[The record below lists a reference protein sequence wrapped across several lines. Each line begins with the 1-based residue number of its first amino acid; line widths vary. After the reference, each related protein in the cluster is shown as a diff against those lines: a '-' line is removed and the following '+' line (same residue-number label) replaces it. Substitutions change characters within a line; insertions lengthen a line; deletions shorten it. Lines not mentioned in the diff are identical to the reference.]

1 MNVYRA
7 FVSIVDRIGEG
18 DLVDVLVGE
27 HRGLQGLVHGVQ
39 GERLLVVLYGNGKV
53 SNDIVKVICL

>member
-7 FVSIVDRIGEG
+7 FISIVDRIGEG

-39 GERLLVVLYGNGKV
+39 GEWLLVVLYGDGKV

>member
-18 DLVDVLVGE
+18 DLVDILAGE
-27 HRGLQGLVHGVQ
+27 HSGLQGLVQRLQ
-39 GERLLVVLYGNGKV
+39 GELLYILIHNHGKV
-53 SNDIVKVICL
+53 SSV